1 LEVGDEKME
10 LQLTSDR
17 DKDNEMLNVDLEKNE
32 RLFTSQNQFV
42 DGPLAIHVAEKVKKT
57 GINPKTGQPIKPL
70 TAFVTCERYKEFE
83 ERMLSITIIG
93 ESQIN
98 GPAYEW
104 KKILLQWLNF
114 KFKVIA
120 WRVSVRKLVGL
131 LKDSGITFNQ
141 NDESLISPIILQW
154 LEIFKTEVESGL
166 ELEMNMLIRE

>member
-1 LEVGDEKME
+1 ME
-10 LQLTSDR
+10 LQLISDK
-17 DKDNEMLNVDLEKNE
+17 DKDNEMLKVDLE
-32 RLFTSQNQFV
+32 QNQFM
-42 DGPLAIHVAEKVKKT
+42 DGPLAIHVVEKVKKT

-70 TAFVTCERYKEFE
+70 TVFLTSERYKEFKE
-83 ERMLSITIIG
+83 KMLSTPIMG

-98 GPAYEW
+98 GPANEW

-141 NDESLISPIILQW
+141 NDESLISPIIMQW

-166 ELEMNMLIRE
+166 KLEMNMLIRE

>member
-1 LEVGDEKME
+1 ME
-10 LQLTSDR
+10 LQLTPER
-17 DKDNEMLNVDLEKNE
+17 DKDNEMLNVDQEQSRNMS
-32 RLFTSQNQFV
+32 TSQSHFW
-42 DGPLAIHVAEKVKKT
+42 DGPLAIRVVEKVKKT

-70 TAFVTCERYKEFE
+70 TAFVTTERYEEFE
-83 ERMLSITIIG
+83 EKMLNATIVG

-98 GPAYEW
+98 GPACEW
-104 KKILLQWLNF
+104 KKILLRWLNL

-120 WRVSVRKLVGL
+120 WRVSVKKLVGL

-141 NDESLISPIILQW
+141 SDESLISPIILQW

>member
-1 LEVGDEKME
+1 ME

-17 DKDNEMLNVDLEKNE
+17 DNEMLNVDLEQNKK
-32 RLFTSQNQFV
+32 LCTSQNQFV
-42 DGPLAIHVAEKVKKT
+42 DGPLAIRVVEKVRKT
-57 GINPKTGQPIKPL
+57 GLNPKTGQPIKPL
-70 TAFVTCERYKEFE
+70 TAFVTCERYEKFE
-83 ERMLSITIIG
+83 EKMLSTPIMG